1 MINLKIRTEYS
12 FRKAYGRLDD
22 IIKNV
27 KGNAI
32 GIADFGTWGW
42 VKFKKECKRNN
53 KKAIF
58 GLEFAVVLN
67 AEEKT
72 KQPTNYMTMI
82 AKNLNGA
89 KKIYELSTYSQN
101 YYYYEPRIDYE
112 KLLDFVGDDVILL
125 SGANPQVSFFKDVK
139 NFYLEASPR
148 SPSWLRKINQVSKE
162 YNIPIVAC
170 SDNYYP
176 RPNNKGIYL
185 T

>member
-1 MINLKIRTEYS
+1 MDAKELFSMINLKIRTEYS

-101 YYYYEPRIDYE
+101 YYYY
-112 KLLDFVGDDVILL
+112 
-125 SGANPQVSFFKDVK
+125 
-139 NFYLEASPR
+139 
-148 SPSWLRKINQVSKE
+148 
-162 YNIPIVAC
+162 
-170 SDNYYP
+170 
-176 RPNNKGIYL
+176 
-185 T
+185 

>member
-1 MINLKIRTEYS
+1 MDAKELFSMINLKIRTEYS

-42 VKFKKECKRNN
+42 VKFKAECEKNN
-53 KKAIF
+53 IKPIF

-82 AKNLNGA
+82 AKNLKGIQTP
-89 KKIYELSTYSQN
+89 KIYKGFSHS
-101 YYYYEPRIDYE
+101 YYKYPMILNE
-112 KLLDFVGDDVILL
+112 KIKKKEVGL
-125 SGANPQVSFFKDVK
+125 KK
-139 NFYLEASPR
+139 H
-148 SPSWLRKINQVSKE
+148 
-162 YNIPIVAC
+162 
-170 SDNYYP
+170 
-176 RPNNKGIYL
+176 
-185 T
+185 